1 MSRAFLGSPND
12 VSESGS
18 EDFCDALSDVEAK
31 AKQMPY
37 YPRLNAYKRRLLL
50 YGVTAWHLLL
60 SKAPGPHRIDAIG
73 LLQVTHPRYRRRE

>member
-18 EDFCDALSDVEAK
+18 EGFCDALSDVEAK

-37 YPRLNAYKRRLLL
+37 YTRLNAYKRRLLL